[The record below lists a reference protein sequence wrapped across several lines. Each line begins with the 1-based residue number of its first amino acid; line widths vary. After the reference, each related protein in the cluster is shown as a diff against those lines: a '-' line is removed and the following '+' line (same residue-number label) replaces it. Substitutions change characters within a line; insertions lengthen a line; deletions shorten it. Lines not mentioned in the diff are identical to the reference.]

1 MASQTGPHPRTA
13 PSPLP
18 RYGSPNYYLPSQT
31 WRVYVYDIE
40 GQWINVWVPR
50 ISFVPAGIEE
60 V

>member
-1 MASQTGPHPRTA
+1 MNGN
-13 PSPLP
+13 L
-18 RYGSPNYYLPSQT
+18 YGSPNYYLPSQT